1 MREAVVDERVLVARE
16 FILEGITVLEYASLF
31 AAIYGVRRGEEAI
44 LRVAKLEARAS
55 QLVARLSGGEVD
67 LAAVTNG
74 ALALACSDAFFGP
87 MNTSS
92 RRGAR

>member
-1 MREAVVDERVLVARE
+1 MAR
-16 FILEGITVLEYASLF
+16 
-31 AAIYGVRRGEEAI
+31 
-44 LRVAKLEARAS
+44 LRVWGSPDPDWARIEIDEETRP
-55 QLVARLSGGEVD
+55 RLSGGEVD